1 MSKEFLAEGAKLPY
15 DVAVCINHC
24 CVFHGCKYGKLD
36 CAVRLGEHPQAYP
49 CEQCDEPDITITK
62 DEYQRL
68 LDDSRFLAMLQ
79 NYGVDN
85 WEGWDDCVQAFDG
98 GAA

>member
-1 MSKEFLAEGAKLPY
+1 MSDTKTQ
-15 DVAVCINHC
+15 HC
-24 CVFHGCKYGKLD
+24 CDGRHCCTDQSCRV
-36 CAVRLGEHPQAYP
+36 
-49 CEQCDEPDITITK
+49 TITK
-62 DEYQRL
+62 GEYQRF

-98 GAA
+98 GTV